1 MGGGFE
7 RTKVRLEEERPE
19 QVSIHCLRTA
29 GQKEDKAIMQKP
41 TSQQV
46 KTSYYK
52 IIIQQI

>member
-52 IIIQQI
+52 ITIQQI